1 MIVTRE
7 FAQPTTGPTDELYG
21 VRMDQ
26 PDPGRSGQHGPGGT
40 AALDH
45 PDRATSTTRQTAT
58 GDAPTGDAL
67 TSDAPTGD
75 ALTSDAPTGD
85 ALTSDAL
92 TSGQAMAV
100 GVHTGPPEARRNPA
114 DRRRAPR

>member
-45 PDRATSTTRQTAT
+45 PDRATSTTRQAAT
-58 GDAPTGDAL
+58 GDAP
-67 TSDAPTGD
+67 
-75 ALTSDAPTGD
+75 
-85 ALTSDAL
+85 TSDAL
-92 TSGQAMAV
+92 TSGHAMPG
-100 GVHTGPPEARRNPA
+100 GVHTGPPEARTNPV
-114 DRRRAPR
+114 DRRRARAGLQAIASRPAV